1 MRIIFDSILLVID
14 NHFHWKGKNKMKKN
28 KWFSFL
34 PLLVMMSVLFLAA
47 CSQETK
53 EEADKE
59 SDENTASDTR
69 TYASEEGDIEIPA
82 NPERVAVMA
91 ATYPGNF
98 LELGVT
104 PIAITDWSANSKFL
118 GDQLK
123 DAEVVAPDDYETLL
137 ELAPDLI
144 VTYTG
149 DENMAK
155 YKEIAP
161 TIGLTYEKYG
171 YIEQH
176 LEIGKILGKEEEAQA
191 WVDEWNAKAEEAKKK
206 VQEAIGTEATATVVE
221 TFGKDTYVYGQ
232 NWGRGTEVIYQAL
245 GMKAP
250 EKVEGEAFGPG
261 YKAISAEAIPE
272 YAGDYIFVGEGAN
285 VSSSTFMETGLWK
298 NIPAVQAGNVITF
311 DSDSFYFNDPI
322 SIEKELEFIVD
333 ALIEKAAK

>member
-1 MRIIFDSILLVID
+1 MRIIFGSILVVID
-14 NHFHWKGKNKMKKN
+14 NHFHWKGMNYMKKN
-28 KWFSFL
+28 KLFSVL
-34 PLLVMMSVLFLAA
+34 SLLVIMSAIFLAA
-47 CSQETK
+47 CSQS
-53 EEADKE
+53 EEEGNEQE
-59 SDENTASDTR
+59 SEDNAAAETR

-104 PIAITDWSANSKFL
+104 PIAITDWSANSQFF

-123 DAEVVAPDDYETLL
+123 GAEVVAPDDYETLI

-144 VTYTG
+144 ITYTG

-161 TIGLTYEKYG
+161 TIGMTYEKYG

-176 LEIGKILGKEEEAQA
+176 LEIGKILGKEEEAQS
-191 WVDEWNAKAEEAKKK
+191 WVDEWNAKAEEAKKT
-206 VQEAIGTEATATVVE
+206 VQAAIGTDVTATVVE

-245 GMKAP
+245 GIKAP
-250 EKVEGEAFGPG
+250 EKVEAEAFGPG

-285 VSSSTFMETGLWK
+285 VSSSTFMETDLWK
-298 NIPAVQAGNVITF
+298 NIPAVQKGNVIKF

-333 ALIEKAAK
+333 ALTEKAAQ

>member
-1 MRIIFDSILLVID
+1 M
-14 NHFHWKGKNKMKKN
+14 KNKL
-28 KWFSFL
+28 FSVL
-34 PLLVMMSVLFLAA
+34 TLIVLMSALFLAA
-47 CSQETK
+47 CSQGTEKETEQEK
-53 EEADKE
+53 SEGSAEPE
-59 SDENTASDTR
+59 TR

-104 PIAITDWSANSKFL
+104 PIAITDWSANSKFF

-123 DAEVVAPDDYETLL
+123 DAEVIAPDDYETLL

-144 VTYTG
+144 ITYTG

-176 LEIGKILGKEEEAQA
+176 LEIGKMLGKEEEAQS
-191 WVDEWNAKAEEAKKK
+191 WVDEWNAKAEEAKKT
-206 VQEAIGTEATATVVE
+206 VQDAIGTDATATVVE
-221 TFGKDTYVYGQ
+221 TFGKDTYIYGQ

-250 EKVEGEAFGPG
+250 EKVESEAFGPG
-261 YKAISAEAIPE
+261 YKAISAEAIPD

-285 VSSSTFMETGLWK
+285 VSSSTFMETDLWK

-333 ALIEKAAK
+333 ALTKKAAQ

>member
-1 MRIIFDSILLVID
+1 
-14 NHFHWKGKNKMKKN
+14 MKRKL
-28 KWFSFL
+28 FSVL
-34 PLLVMMSVLFLAA
+34 PLLMIISALFLAA
-47 CSQETK
+47 CSQEK
-53 EEADKE
+53 EESGQEKE
-59 SDENTASDTR
+59 SNTKAETR

-104 PIAITDWSANSKFL
+104 PVAITDWSAKSKFL
-118 GDQLK
+118 GDKLK
-123 DAEVVAPDDYETLL
+123 DAKVVAPDDYETLIGL
-137 ELAPDLI
+137 EPDLI
-144 VTYTG
+144 ITYTG

-161 TIGLTYEKYG
+161 TVGLSYEKYN
-171 YIEQH
+171 YLDQH
-176 LEIGKILGKEEEAQA
+176 LEIGKILGKEEEAQK

-206 VQEAIGTEATATVVE
+206 VQEAIGTDATATVVE
-221 TFGKDTYVYGQ
+221 TFGKDTYIYGK

-250 EKVEGEAFGPG
+250 EKVEAEAFGPG

-285 VSSSTFMETGLWK
+285 VSSSTFMETDLWK
-298 NIPAVQAGNVITF
+298 NIPAVKAGNVITF

-322 SIEKELEFIVD
+322 SVEKELDFIVD
-333 ALIEKAAK
+333 ALTKKAAQ

>member
-1 MRIIFDSILLVID
+1 
-14 NHFHWKGKNKMKKN
+14 MKRKL
-28 KWFSFL
+28 FSVL
-34 PLLVMMSVLFLAA
+34 PLLMIISALFLAA
-47 CSQETK
+47 CSQEK
-53 EEADKE
+53 EESGQEKE
-59 SDENTASDTR
+59 SNTKAETR

-104 PIAITDWSANSKFL
+104 PVAITDWSAKSKFL
-118 GDQLK
+118 GDKLK
-123 DAEVVAPDDYETLL
+123 DAKVVAPDDYETLIGL
-137 ELAPDLI
+137 EPDLI
-144 VTYTG
+144 ITYTG

-161 TIGLTYEKYG
+161 TVGLSYEKYN
-171 YIEQH
+171 YLDQH
-176 LEIGKILGKEEEAQA
+176 LEIGKILGKEEEAQK

-206 VQEAIGTEATATVVE
+206 VQEAIGTDATATVVE
-221 TFGKDTYVYGQ
+221 TFGKDTYVYGK

-250 EKVEGEAFGPG
+250 EKVEAEAFGPG

-285 VSSSTFMETGLWK
+285 VSSSTFMETDLWK
-298 NIPAVQAGNVITF
+298 NIPAVKAGNVITF

-322 SIEKELEFIVD
+322 SVEKELDFIVD
-333 ALIEKAAK
+333 ALTKKAAQ

>member
-1 MRIIFDSILLVID
+1 
-14 NHFHWKGKNKMKKN
+14 MKRKL
-28 KWFSFL
+28 FSVL
-34 PLLVMMSVLFLAA
+34 PLLMIISALFLAA
-47 CSQETK
+47 CSQEK
-53 EEADKE
+53 EESGQEKE
-59 SDENTASDTR
+59 SNTEAETR

-104 PIAITDWSANSKFL
+104 PVAITDWSAKSKFL
-118 GDQLK
+118 GDKLK
-123 DAEVVAPDDYETLL
+123 DAKVVAPDDYETLIGL
-137 ELAPDLI
+137 EPDLI
-144 VTYTG
+144 ITYTG

-161 TIGLTYEKYG
+161 TVGLSYEKYN
-171 YIEQH
+171 YLDQH
-176 LEIGKILGKEEEAQA
+176 LEIGKILGKEEEAQK

-206 VQEAIGTEATATVVE
+206 VQEAIGTNATATVVE
-221 TFGKDTYVYGQ
+221 TFGKDTYVYGK

-250 EKVEGEAFGPG
+250 EKVEAEAFGPG

-285 VSSSTFMETGLWK
+285 VSSSTFMETDLWK
-298 NIPAVQAGNVITF
+298 NIPAVKAGNVITF

-322 SIEKELEFIVD
+322 SVEKELDFIVD
-333 ALIEKAAK
+333 ALTKKAAQ

>member
-1 MRIIFDSILLVID
+1 
-14 NHFHWKGKNKMKKN
+14 MKRKL
-28 KWFSFL
+28 FSVL
-34 PLLVMMSVLFLAA
+34 PLLMIISALFLAA
-47 CSQETK
+47 CSQEK
-53 EEADKE
+53 EESGQEKK
-59 SDENTASDTR
+59 SNTEAETR

-82 NPERVAVMA
+82 KPERVAVMA

-104 PIAITDWSANSKFL
+104 PVAITDWSAKSKFL
-118 GDQLK
+118 GDKLK
-123 DAEVVAPDDYETLL
+123 DAKVVAPDDYETLIGL
-137 ELAPDLI
+137 EPDLI
-144 VTYTG
+144 ITYTG

-161 TIGLTYEKYG
+161 TVGLSYEKYN
-171 YIEQH
+171 YLDQH
-176 LEIGKILGKEEEAQA
+176 LEIGKILGKEEEAQK

-206 VQEAIGTEATATVVE
+206 VQEAIGTNATATVVE
-221 TFGKDTYVYGQ
+221 TFGKDTYVYGK

-250 EKVEGEAFGPG
+250 EKVEAEAFGPG

-285 VSSSTFMETGLWK
+285 VSSSTFMETELWK
-298 NIPAVQAGNVITF
+298 NIPAVKAGNVITF

-322 SIEKELEFIVD
+322 SVEKELDFIVD
-333 ALIEKAAK
+333 ALTKKAAQ